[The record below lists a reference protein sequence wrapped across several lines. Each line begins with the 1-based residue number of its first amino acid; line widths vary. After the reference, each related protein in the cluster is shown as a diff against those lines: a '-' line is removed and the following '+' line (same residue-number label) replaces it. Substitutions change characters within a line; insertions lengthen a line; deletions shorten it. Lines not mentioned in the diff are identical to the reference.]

1 MRVIGF
7 VTTENDDNYLSEIYA
22 EYLPAENYKL
32 TKVNNKKDINKV
44 DGIVIHLATSEKLSE
59 VYEWVIASN
68 QECSSSFVWIVYSN
82 CTDIEKKVFLQLGV
96 NGIFHQEASEEL
108 TLTIKNTFSR
118 YSTQIKEE
126 KRDVSMFELNLTN
139 LSVFCDGRE
148 IRLTRSEYQVLAVLC
163 ERPNT
168 AITYEELFENLWGV
182 PGSNKVYRVSNVIFR
197 LRQKLKDRRDL
208 IVTVR
213 SRGYLLNI

>member
-7 VTTENDDNYLSEIYA
+7 VTTENGDNYLSENYA
-22 EYLPAENYKL
+22 EYLPTDNYKV

-44 DGIVIHLATSEKLSE
+44 DGIVIHLVTSEKLSE
-59 VYEWVIASN
+59 VYEWIIASN

-96 NGIFHQEASEEL
+96 NGIFHQEAYEEL

-139 LSVFCDGRE
+139 LSVVCEGRE
-148 IRLTRSEYQVLAVLC
+148 IRLTRSEYQVLAVLY
-163 ERPNT
+163 EKPNT

-182 PGSNKVYRVSNVIFR
+182 PGSNKVYRVANIIFH